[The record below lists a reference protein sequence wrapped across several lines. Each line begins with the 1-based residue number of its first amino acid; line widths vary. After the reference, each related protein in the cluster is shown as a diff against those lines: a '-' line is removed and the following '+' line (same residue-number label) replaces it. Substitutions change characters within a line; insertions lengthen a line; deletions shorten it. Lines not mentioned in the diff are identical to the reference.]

1 MTSFALNY
9 KNNIPDC
16 DFNDLY
22 LDSTGN
28 IAMVDGVYDTEQ
40 TVTNSIWLWLG
51 ENIFDTTIGTDYA
64 GKVFTA
70 NPDPYIVEFYLK
82 AAITLINNYLPESAA
97 QSMGIFDVQDYVSV
111 INSETGKLS
120 VSAVI
125 ILNSGE
131 AITFNQVPLNQ
142 AVNIE
147 D

>member
-1 MTSFALNY
+1 
-9 KNNIPDC
+9 
-16 DFNDLY
+16 
-22 LDSTGN
+22 
-28 IAMVDGVYDTEQ
+28 MVDGVYDTEQ